1 MDLLRERQDR
11 LQQLAALN
19 RRQRFSA
26 KANADE
32 EEFDEDGLTGAVDTA
47 HMTEEEKEE
56 YLASFRESGAQ
67 SDDEPEEGDGEV
79 YEMSEEEEEEEEEE
93 EGEEEGGEE
102 ETKELVVEDGATPLE
117 GTEGGADGAGLA
129 LGSVRAPGVEGQDV
143 DEEEDEEAMSRMRA
157 RASSRSLA
165 RTASSKVRFD
175 DEDDNDVVD
184 DNGDATMSAT
194 RRKEEGESWN
204 EDGIDGDDGT
214 AGEDVEGDAGGN
226 NQSNLRRLKQQ
237 RRSEGSATSSSSSSS
252 IEQGESGDQQEG
264 DETASQEETGEEEGG
279 RSGDAVEGDD
289 DNIAV
294 TTKTVKAPLP
304 VKDKNR
310 DKNSSY
316 RRMLQDEERKQS
328 KKGSALLDEEADEEE
343 EEGLQAGLGDF
354 GFGVTNRHREGE
366 DENNALKLRKDDL
379 DHIVDDVSDDEGD
392 EDAGLAARMEQGAMD
407 DRAQTKAIITAVTM
421 GHEAVRRAKK
431 GNKYAFDKL
440 VGGRD
445 EEEIRGHNR
454 HDDEAGGDPEDMEEA
469 EDEEEML
476 QRGLVDRVNMQRQM
490 DRKRRR
496 FGNAEGT

>member
-1 MDLLRERQDR
+1 
-11 LQQLAALN
+11 
-19 RRQRFSA
+19 
-26 KANADE
+26 
-32 EEFDEDGLTGAVDTA
+32 
-47 HMTEEEKEE
+47 
-56 YLASFRESGAQ
+56 
-67 SDDEPEEGDGEV
+67 
-79 YEMSEEEEEEEEEE
+79 
-93 EGEEEGGEE
+93 
-102 ETKELVVEDGATPLE
+102 
-117 GTEGGADGAGLA
+117 
-129 LGSVRAPGVEGQDV
+129 
-143 DEEEDEEAMSRMRA
+143 
-157 RASSRSLA
+157 
-165 RTASSKVRFD
+165 
-175 DEDDNDVVD
+175 
-184 DNGDATMSAT
+184 
-194 RRKEEGESWN
+194 
-204 EDGIDGDDGT
+204 
-214 AGEDVEGDAGGN
+214 
-226 NQSNLRRLKQQ
+226 
-237 RRSEGSATSSSSSSS
+237 
-252 IEQGESGDQQEG
+252 
-264 DETASQEETGEEEGG
+264 
-279 RSGDAVEGDD
+279 
-289 DNIAV
+289 
-294 TTKTVKAPLP
+294 
-304 VKDKNR
+304 
-310 DKNSSY
+310 
-316 RRMLQDEERKQS
+316 MLQDEERKQS